1 MRRAA
6 KVDESQPAI
15 VAALRA
21 AGCSVLI
28 LSGIGE
34 RAAPDLLVARNGR
47 TWLLECKTPGRAT
60 EHKEHLA
67 EQFEW
72 RSSWKGTVAVVASVD
87 DALRELRWAEGA
99 MG

>member
-6 KVDESQPAI
+6 KVDEIQPAV
-15 VAALRA
+15 VAALRQ

-34 RAAPDLLVARNGR
+34 RAAPDLLAARNNESI
-47 TWLLECKTPGRAT
+47 LLEVKTPGR
-60 EHKEHLA
+60 EDQHKGHLA

-72 RSSWKGTVAVVASVD
+72 RSRWKGRVAVVASVA
-87 DALRELRWAEGA
+87 DALRCFGDEV

>member
-6 KVDESQPAI
+6 KVDEIQPAV
-15 VAALRA
+15 VAALRQ

-34 RAAPDLLVARNGR
+34 RAAPDLLVARNGQ
-47 TWLLECKTPGRAT
+47 TWLLEVKTPGRQT

-67 EQFEW
+67 EQFKW
-72 RSSWKGTVAVVASVD
+72 RSLWKGRVAVVASVD
-87 DALRELRWAEGA
+87 DALRCFGDEV